1 MTMSRRLTKKEREE
15 RVLDLYYN
23 QKMNYRD
30 IAKLERICPR
40 DIGAI
45 VNKES
50 KDADS
55 KRSLSKAAQ
64 AYDLFS
70 QGKSPMEVAI
80 ALDLREPEVTQ
91 LYKESWNLRQIWE
104 LNRIYLETNFNLAP
118 FLNLYKLAK
127 AEGMEVEHVM
137 WLLRVANKGLPE
149 LENTYYNYKSEVDSL
164 ETRKQISIKIIQEY
178 SRQINAL
185 GEEFYKSCIRCEQEG
200 KKLSDLQIKR
210 LKEEALVRQF
220 ENKAEYIKIGKTI
233 EEKAYTILS
242 DRKKLLE
249 LCALSIIESIKEDP
263 EKYNSLSR
271 FNMSSAIEYTM
282 PDFDSCFMYVQ
293 QPSPPLKQQSKVY
306 FTEDYVA
313 ILSEDASKL
322 MEKLVKE
329 LENQMIDEY
338 FGAASFP

>member
-1 MTMSRRLTKKEREE
+1 MTMGRRLTKKEREE

-50 KDADS
+50 KEADS
-55 KRSLSKAAQ
+55 KQSLSKAAQ

-70 QGKSPMEVAI
+70 VGKSPMEVAI

-91 LYKESWNLRQIWE
+91 LYKESLNLKQIGE
-104 LNRIYLETNFNLAP
+104 LNRIYLETRGDLSP
-118 FLNLYKLAK
+118 FLNLYNSTK
-127 AEGMEVEHVM
+127 AVGYNVKHVV

-149 LENTYYNYKSEVDSL
+149 LENMYWTYKSEVDSL
-164 ETRKQISIKIIQEY
+164 EARKQSSIKIIQEY

-220 ENKAEYIKIGKTI
+220 ENKAEYIKIAKTI
-233 EEKAYTILS
+233 EE
-242 DRKKLLE
+242 
-249 LCALSIIESIKEDP
+249 
-263 EKYNSLSR
+263 
-271 FNMSSAIEYTM
+271 
-282 PDFDSCFMYVQ
+282 
-293 QPSPPLKQQSKVY
+293 
-306 FTEDYVA
+306 
-313 ILSEDASKL
+313 
-322 MEKLVKE
+322 
-329 LENQMIDEY
+329 
-338 FGAASFP
+338 